1 MKSHRSTDR
10 EQGASMVEF
19 AVVMPLFVLMLFGV
33 IESGYLF
40 AQLNETRNAAREGA
54 RIAVVDYGDSSA
66 IVGETCN
73 RSALTAA
80 GTSIAIST
88 TGDVTDPIA
97 DPTASV
103 TVDVIKSYDS
113 LTGFLDPF
121 FQGNSLDSTVTMR
134 VERPLTNLA
143 PDAVYAAE
151 ACP

>member
-1 MKSHRSTDR
+1 MQRFR
-10 EQGASMVEF
+10 ERQQGASLVEF
-19 AVVMPLFVLMLFGV
+19 AVVMPLFLLLLFGV

-73 RSALTAA
+73 RATLTAGGA
-80 GTSIAIST
+80 TIAIST
-88 TGDVTDPIA
+88 TGDVTDPIS

-103 TVDVIKSYDS
+103 TVEVNKSYDS
-113 LTGFLDPF
+113 ITGFLDPF
-121 FQGNSLDSTVTMR
+121 FQGNSLDSSVTMR
-134 VERPLTNLA
+134 VERPLTNLGSDTA
-143 PDAVYAAE
+143 YAAE

>member
-1 MKSHRSTDR
+1 MKSHRSR
-10 EQGASMVEF
+10 ERQRGASLVEF
-19 AVVMPLFVLMLFGV
+19 AVVMPLFLLMLFGI
-33 IESGYLF
+33 IESGYLY

-73 RSALTAA
+73 RSTLTAG

-88 TGDVTDPIA
+88 TGDVTDPIS

-103 TVDVIKSYDS
+103 TVAVNKSYDS

-134 VERPLTNLA
+134 VERPLTNLGSNV
-143 PDAVYAAE
+143 VYAAE